1 MGKRKRKFISV
12 LSVLILSLSCMVVQ
26 AASGIKTTVEQDK
39 TEVKAGETLTLTM
52 RLDDYQKIDKGVNAY
67 KATLQYN
74 RDVFEEVEQSDFQSL
89 NDWERL
95 RFNPKTGEL
104 VAIKRAGSK
113 TAEAVMT
120 VTLTVKK
127 DIKAGV
133 EEVTLQE
140 VVTSEGKVDIK
151 GSNAGAQVDIIEKQ
165 DDPKD
170 NPKGEPKD
178 DTKKDDKSDIKP
190 SDTSKGDSKGDK
202 PEKNEQKTSD
212 KSHKAEATRTGDTT
226 NWAFWFLLIVVE
238 SGLVILYIV
247 KTSDKANKKLI
258 DWRILKRNQKWT
270 LLIVIGMI
278 SVQTIVTGISAA
290 ASYTAKGELN
300 EDGMVDYKDVE
311 LLQQYL
317 IHQGELSDQAI
328 KNADMN
334 SDGELTVT
342 DLTLLIQKIEKT
354 LDYTVELS
362 DPGQESYY
370 PEKDKDITLC
380 VYGEVSYGAQIEKM
394 TVDGREY
401 EVKKGEGEV

>member
-165 DDPKD
+165 DNPKDDPKD

-202 PEKNEQKTSD
+202 P
-212 KSHKAEATRTGDTT
+212 R
-226 NWAFWFLLIVVE
+226 VV
-238 SGLVILYIV
+238 S
-247 KTSDKANKKLI
+247 
-258 DWRILKRNQKWT
+258 
-270 LLIVIGMI
+270 
-278 SVQTIVTGISAA
+278 
-290 ASYTAKGELN
+290 
-300 EDGMVDYKDVE
+300 
-311 LLQQYL
+311 
-317 IHQGELSDQAI
+317 
-328 KNADMN
+328 
-334 SDGELTVT
+334 
-342 DLTLLIQKIEKT
+342 
-354 LDYTVELS
+354 
-362 DPGQESYY
+362 
-370 PEKDKDITLC
+370 
-380 VYGEVSYGAQIEKM
+380 
-394 TVDGREY
+394 
-401 EVKKGEGEV
+401 